1 MAKFTKDATEL
12 LRLVGGKENIQA
24 VSHCMTRM
32 RFVLIEP
39 KKADV
44 QAIENLSSIKGT
56 FTQSGQFQVIIGN
69 EVAEYYNEFTK
80 ISGIEGVSKEEVKQ
94 NAKSQQS
101 ILQKMM
107 TNIGEIFAPIIPAL
121 IVGGLILGF
130 RNIIDSIAFM
140 ENGTKTLCQVS
151 QFWAGV
157 DHFLWLIGEAI
168 FHFLP
173 VGIVWSITKKM
184 GTTQIL
190 GIILGIT
197 LVSPQLLNAYA
208 VANTA
213 LADIPVWN
221 FGFATVQMIGY
232 QAQVIPAILAGFTL
246 VYLEKFFRKIS
257 PSYISMIVVPF
268 FSLLLAVILAH
279 TVLGPTG
286 WIIGDWVSKIVW
298 AGLTSPFKWLFA
310 AIFGFVYAPLV
321 ITGLHHMT
329 NAIDSQLISS
339 FGGTILWPMIAL
351 SNIAQGSAVL
361 AMIILQKKNEKAQ
374 QLSIPAC
381 ISCYL
386 GVTEP
391 AMFGVNI
398 KYGFPFISAMI
409 GSALAAMLSVS
420 TSVTAISIGVGGLPG
435 ILSIFP
441 QYMLKFAIAMAIA
454 IIVPFTLTYII
465 GKKKLTNIDL
475 NIQTKQSNDTIEFIS
490 PLEGKIIEL
499 SKVPDQ
505 VFSQKKMGNG
515 FAVELTS
522 GTIKAPFS
530 GEVIVAFHTGH
541 AYGIK
546 RNDGLEVLIHIGMD
560 TVELGGQGFSLKVKQ
575 GDLVS
580 AGDTIAEVD
589 LEYIKKEGKSLVSP
603 VVFPN
608 GEDIT
613 LNVYENVKLGQNII
627 TIK

>member
-1 MAKFTKDATEL
+1 MGKFTKDATEL
-12 LRLVGGKENIQA
+12 LKLVGGKENIQA
-24 VSHCMTRM
+24 VSHCVTRM
-32 RFVLIEP
+32 RFVLVDP
-39 KKADV
+39 SKADV
-44 QAIENLSSIKGT
+44 NKIEDLPSTKGT

-69 EVAEYYNEFTK
+69 EVQEYYNEFTK

-94 NAKSQQS
+94 NAKSQQNVVQRIMS
-101 ILQKMM
+101 TM
-107 TNIGEIFAPIIPAL
+107 GEIFAPIIPAL

-130 RNIIDSIAFM
+130 RNVIDSMAIV

-157 DHFLWLIGEAI
+157 DKFLWLIGEAI

-190 GIILGIT
+190 GIVLGIT

-208 VANTA
+208 VASTA
-213 LADIPVWN
+213 PADIPVWD
-221 FGFATVQMIGY
+221 FGFATVKMIGY
-232 QAQVIPAILAGFTL
+232 QAQVIPAMLAGFTL

-257 PSYISMIVVPF
+257 PSYISMITVPF
-268 FSLLLAVILAH
+268 FSLLLSVILAH
-279 TVLGPTG
+279 TVLGPIG
-286 WIIGDWVSKIVW
+286 WVIGDWISNVVW
-298 AGLTSPFKWLFA
+298 AGLNSSLKWLFA

-339 FGGTILWPMIAL
+339 FGGTNLWPMIAL

-361 AMIILQKKNEKAQ
+361 AMIVLQKKNEKAQ

-409 GSALAAMLSVS
+409 GSALAAIISVS
-420 TSVTAISIGVGGLPG
+420 TGVTAVSIGVGGLPG

-441 QYMLKFAIAMAIA
+441 QYMIQFAIAMVIA
-454 IIVPFTLTYII
+454 IVIPFVLTYVM
-465 GKKKLTNIDL
+465 GKKKLTDVDL
-475 NIQTKQSNDTIEFIS
+475 YGKQNKNEILEFVS
-490 PLEGKIIEL
+490 PVEGKVMEL
-499 SKVPDQ
+499 SEVEDK
-505 VFSQKKMGNG
+505 VFSQGLMGNG

-522 GTIKAPFS
+522 GTVRAPFS
-530 GEVIVAFHTGH
+530 GEVTVVFPTGH
-541 AYGIK
+541 AIGMK
-546 RNDGLEVLIHIGMD
+546 RADGLEVLIHIGMD
-560 TVELGGQGFSLKVKQ
+560 TVELNGKGFSLQVKQ
-575 GDLVS
+575 GDYVSVGDVLV
-580 AGDTIAEVD
+580 EVD
-589 LEYIKKEGKSLVSP
+589 LDYIQSEGKSLVSP
-603 VVFPN
+603 IVFPN
-608 GEDIT
+608 GQVVS
-613 LNVYENVKLGQNII
+613 LNVQGNIKTGQDVV
-627 TIK
+627 TIA

>member
-1 MAKFTKDATEL
+1 MGKFTKDAAEL
-12 LRLVGGKENIQA
+12 LKLVGGKENIQA
-24 VSHCMTRM
+24 VSHCVTRM
-32 RFVLIEP
+32 RFVLVDP
-39 KKADV
+39 SKADV
-44 QAIENLSSIKGT
+44 NKIEDLPSTKGT

-69 EVAEYYNEFTK
+69 EVQEYYNEFTK

-94 NAKSQQS
+94 NAKSQQNVVQRIMS
-101 ILQKMM
+101 TM
-107 TNIGEIFAPIIPAL
+107 GEIFAPIIPAL

-130 RNIIDSIAFM
+130 RNVIDSMAIV

-157 DHFLWLIGEAI
+157 DKFLWLIGEAI

-190 GIILGIT
+190 GIVLGIT

-208 VANTA
+208 VASTA
-213 LADIPVWN
+213 PADIPVWD
-221 FGFATVQMIGY
+221 FGFATVKMIGY
-232 QAQVIPAILAGFTL
+232 QAQVIPAMLAGFTL

-257 PSYISMIVVPF
+257 PSYISMITVPF
-268 FSLLLAVILAH
+268 FSLLLSVILAH
-279 TVLGPTG
+279 TVLGPIG
-286 WIIGDWVSKIVW
+286 WVIGDWISNVVW
-298 AGLTSPFKWLFA
+298 VGLNSSLKWLFA

-339 FGGTILWPMIAL
+339 FGGTNLWPMIAL

-361 AMIILQKKNEKAQ
+361 AMIVLQKKNEKAQ

-409 GSALAAMLSVS
+409 GSALAAIISVS
-420 TSVTAISIGVGGLPG
+420 TGVTAVSIGVGGLPG

-441 QYMLKFAIAMAIA
+441 QYMIQFAIAMVIA
-454 IIVPFTLTYII
+454 IVIPFVLTYVM
-465 GKKKLTNIDL
+465 GKKKLTDVDL
-475 NIQTKQSNDTIEFIS
+475 YGKQNKNEILEFVS
-490 PLEGKIIEL
+490 PVEGKVMEL
-499 SKVPDQ
+499 SEVEDK
-505 VFSQKKMGNG
+505 VFSQGIMGNG

-522 GTIKAPFS
+522 GTVRAPFS
-530 GEVIVAFHTGH
+530 GEVTVVFPTGH
-541 AYGIK
+541 AIGMK
-546 RNDGLEVLIHIGMD
+546 RADGLEVLIHIGMD
-560 TVELGGQGFSLKVKQ
+560 TVELNGKGFSLQVKQ
-575 GDLVS
+575 GDYVSVGDVLV
-580 AGDTIAEVD
+580 EVD
-589 LEYIKKEGKSLVSP
+589 LDYIQSEGKSLVSP
-603 VVFPN
+603 IVFPN
-608 GEDIT
+608 GQVVS
-613 LNVYENVKLGQNII
+613 LNVQGNIKTGQDVV
-627 TIK
+627 TIA